1 MRHDPTLSHQHA
13 SGLLPTTYT
22 EWNLSGKLKKITQRL
37 YFGYCQ
43 EGFREFMGEKCENR
57 GAGVRK
63 IEFVEDRGNLMLC
76 SPSHPA
82 TVLPTPD
89 ACFAMPSTHKK
100 VIVRKMDRDSVS
112 GYVSP
117 AQIVSEGKV
126 EVLNTSGTVISV
138 DLREI
143 KGVYFVREFGEA
155 ESLTRKTFTSRPR
168 AEGLWVRLRF
178 KDSEVLEGLMP
189 ADLLQSTPEGYLV
202 NPPDQRSN
210 TQRIFVPRT
219 ALESLTVLAV
229 IGTTRRQRRAAED
242 QRQVPM
248 FEE

>member
-1 MRHDPTLSHQHA
+1 MQVA
-13 SGLLPTTYT
+13 VLL
-22 EWNLSGKLKKITQRL
+22 
-37 YFGYCQ
+37 
-43 EGFREFMGEKCENR
+43 
-57 GAGVRK
+57 
-63 IEFVEDRGNLMLC
+63 
-76 SPSHPA
+76 
-82 TVLPTPD
+82 TPD
-89 ACFAMPSTHKK
+89 AGRRKPTRPMPSTHKK

-112 GYVSP
+112 GYVAP
-117 AQIVSEGKV
+117 AQFVQDGKL
-126 EVLNTSGTVISV
+126 ELLNTAGTVVAI

-143 KGVYFVREFGEA
+143 KGVYFVREFGDS

-178 KDSEVLEGLMP
+178 KDNEVLEGLMP
-189 ADLLQSTPEGYLV
+189 ADLTQSMAEGFLV

-210 TQRIFVPRT
+210 TQRIFVPRS

-229 IGTTRRQRRAAED
+229 IGATRRQRRGAAD

>member
-1 MRHDPTLSHQHA
+1 
-13 SGLLPTTYT
+13 
-22 EWNLSGKLKKITQRL
+22 
-37 YFGYCQ
+37 
-43 EGFREFMGEKCENR
+43 
-57 GAGVRK
+57 
-63 IEFVEDRGNLMLC
+63 
-76 SPSHPA
+76 
-82 TVLPTPD
+82 
-89 ACFAMPSTHKK
+89 MPSTHKK

-117 AQIVSEGKV
+117 AQFIQEGKL
-126 EVLNTSGTVISV
+126 ELLNTSGTVIGI

-143 KGVYFVREFGEA
+143 KGVYFVREFGDS

-168 AEGLWVRLRF
+168 SEGLWVRLRF

-189 ADLLQSTPEGYLV
+189 ADLSQSPPEGYLLS
-202 NPPDQRSN
+202 PPDQRSN

-229 IGTTRRQRRAAED
+229 IGASRRLRRAAQD

-248 FEE
+248 FGE

>member
-1 MRHDPTLSHQHA
+1 
-13 SGLLPTTYT
+13 
-22 EWNLSGKLKKITQRL
+22 
-37 YFGYCQ
+37 
-43 EGFREFMGEKCENR
+43 
-57 GAGVRK
+57 
-63 IEFVEDRGNLMLC
+63 
-76 SPSHPA
+76 
-82 TVLPTPD
+82 
-89 ACFAMPSTHKK
+89 MPSTHKK

-117 AQIVSEGKV
+117 TQLVHDGKID
-126 EVLNTSGTVISV
+126 VLNTAGTVISIDV
-138 DLREI
+138 REI

-168 AEGLWVRLRF
+168 SEGLWVRLRF

-189 ADLLQSTPEGYLV
+189 ADLTQSMPEGFLV

-229 IGTTRRQRRAAED
+229 IGAARRKRRGMED
-242 QRQVPM
+242 QRQVAM
-248 FEE
+248 FEESATEQ

>member
-1 MRHDPTLSHQHA
+1 
-13 SGLLPTTYT
+13 
-22 EWNLSGKLKKITQRL
+22 
-37 YFGYCQ
+37 
-43 EGFREFMGEKCENR
+43 
-57 GAGVRK
+57 
-63 IEFVEDRGNLMLC
+63 
-76 SPSHPA
+76 
-82 TVLPTPD
+82 
-89 ACFAMPSTHKK
+89 MPSTHKK

-117 AQIVSEGKV
+117 AQIVTDGKV
-126 EVLNTSGTVISV
+126 EVLNTAQTDIAV
-138 DLREI
+138 DLKEI
-143 KGVYFVREFGEA
+143 KGVFFVREFGEA
-155 ESLTRKTFTSRPR
+155 ESLVRKTFTSRPR

-189 ADLLQSTPEGYLV
+189 ADLLQATPEGYLV

-229 IGTTRRQRRAAED
+229 IGATRRGRRTQD